1 MRDGFQSFELE
12 PKQQTR
18 LTFRLSVTE
27 DAGTSDLAPRT
38 LGYLQA
44 GSRKVFLDP
53 TTINIIVERKHVA
66 K

>member
-27 DAGTSDLAPRT
+27 DAGTSDL
-38 LGYLQA
+38 QA